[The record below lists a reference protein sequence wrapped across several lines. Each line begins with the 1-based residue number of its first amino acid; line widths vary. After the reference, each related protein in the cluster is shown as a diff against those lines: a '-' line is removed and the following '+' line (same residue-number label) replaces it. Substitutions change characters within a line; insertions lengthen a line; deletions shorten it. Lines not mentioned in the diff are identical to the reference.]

1 MATVEVDD
9 NLLTNAKRILGTD
22 AQGAVNAGLRQ
33 VIRKQAKSRLVDY
46 LRELDAEQR
55 QLLLG
60 ARDNW

>member
-33 VIRKQAKSRLVDY
+33 VIRKQAKQRLVDY
-46 LRELDAEQR
+46 LRELDEGQR
-55 QLLLG
+55 EAMLN
-60 ARDNW
+60 ARNNW